1 MGHVIAPF
9 GVQGWIKVHPYTDT
23 VDALCDYH
31 TWWLGKQEVQTAY
44 QVVEARS
51 HGKEVVAKLPGI
63 DDRDA
68 AFSLRGMEVAVPRA
82 ALPKVKRDEY
92 YWNDLIGLKVVNT
105 EGLDFGTV
113 KSILATGANE
123 VLVVNGDRERLIPFL
138 YQVVHKVDLE
148 NGTISVEWGA
158 DY

>member
-1 MGHVIAPF
+1 MGHVVAPF
-9 GVQGWIKVHPYTDT
+9 GVQGWIKIHPYTDT
-23 VDALCDYH
+23 VGALSDYH
-31 TWWLGKQEVQTAY
+31 TWWLGKQDAHTAY
-44 QVVEARS
+44 QVVEAKA
-51 HGKEVVAKLPGI
+51 HGKEVVAKLPGF

-68 AFSLRGMEVAVPRA
+68 ALTLRGMEVAVPRA
-82 ALPKVKRDEY
+82 SLPKVKRDEY